1 MKTPT
6 AVEHDELGRLVA
18 VRFDSVL
25 PLPGAPFERWLIGVD
40 GSEHSLK
47 AVAHAVKF
55 AGVVHGLAL
64 DLIDVVHWRSKE
76 AAEELPAL
84 GLEETRAAREIM
96 DAAGVPWRLHVVM
109 GETAATVVS
118 RAEALGANAIVLGSH
133 GQGGFKAML
142 LGSVAM
148 EVLHRA
154 SVPVW
159 IVR

>member
-1 MKTPT
+1 MTTPA

-18 VRFDSVL
+18 ARFDSTR
-25 PLPGAPFERWLIGVD
+25 PQPDAPFERWLIGVD
-40 GSEHSLK
+40 GSEHALK
-47 AVAHAVKF
+47 AVAHAAKW
-55 AGVVHGLAL
+55 AGVARGLAL
-64 DLIDVVHWRSKE
+64 DLIHVVHWLSKE

-84 GLEETRAAREIM
+84 GLEETRAAREAL

-154 SVPVW
+154 SIPVW